1 MSIDM
6 NAIHP
11 RLASALQK
19 LQSQCAAKGLA
30 LGFSTGY
37 RSKAEQDALY
47 AQGRSTAGS
56 IVTNAR
62 GGYSQ
67 HNWGIAA
74 DFFQNIKGREWE
86 ASFFNTVGPMAE
98 VLGLGWGGR
107 WTDFVDRPH
116 LYLPDWGDTPT
127 PLINKYGLNGFAS
140 FKATWSGSSSGSSSS
155 GSSSGTTTTNWQDKL
170 NYPLLH
176 SDATKRAQ
184 IHLNNYVNWKLDVD
198 GYLGKKTLQAMI
210 AAIQYALNADYKAGL
225 TVDGLYGSKTEAA
238 LKSRILEM
246 GSSGELVRALQ
257 IDLLARGDDPIQ
269 IDGSFGKNTK
279 TAVET
284 FQRDTGLTKDGVAGI
299 KTFSSLIF
307 KS

>member
-11 RLASALQK
+11 RLRSALTS
-19 LQSQCAAKGLA
+19 LQGQCAAQGLE

-37 RSKAEQDALY
+37 RSAAEQDALY
-47 AQGRSTAGS
+47 AQGRTKSGS

-86 ASFFNTVGPMAE
+86 SWFFDRVGVMAE
-98 VLGLGWGGR
+98 ALGLAWGGR
-107 WTDFVDRPH
+107 STDFVDRPH

-127 PLINKYGLNGFAS
+127 PLINKYGLNGFAP
-140 FKATWSGSSSGSSSS
+140 FKATWSGSSGSSSS
-155 GSSSGTTTTNWQDKL
+155 TTVMNWQDNL

-176 SDATKRAQ
+176 SEATTRAQ
-184 IHLNNYVNWKLDVD
+184 QHLNNYVNWKLEID

-210 AAIQYALNADYKAGL
+210 AAIQYALNVDYKAGL
-225 TVDGLYGSKTEAA
+225 AVDGYWGANTERAINGHWVE
-238 LKSRILEM
+238 L
-246 GSSGELVRALQ
+246 GSSQELVRALQ

-279 TAVET
+279 VAVET

-299 KTFSSLIF
+299 KTFRKLIF
-307 KS
+307 KA